1 MKIRK
6 DHNLGIGEAR
16 NRVDSIAESLSA
28 KYGLNAVWD
37 GHSLKIDGSG
47 VNGRIDV
54 ADQSVNVDVK
64 LSFALKMLEGTI
76 RTSIE
81 DAMDKYLA

>member
-1 MKIRK
+1 MKINRN
-6 DHNLGIGEAR
+6 HNLGLNEAR
-16 NRVDSIAESLSA
+16 KRVEGIAESLTS
-28 KYGLNAVWD
+28 KFGLSSSWEGNA
-37 GHSLKIDGSG
+37 LKITGSG

-64 LSFALKMLEGTI
+64 LGFALMMLESTI

-81 DAMDKYLA
+81 EAMDKHLA

>member
-1 MKIRK
+1 MKIKR
-6 DHNLGIGEAR
+6 DHSLGLNEAR
-16 NRVDSIAESLSA
+16 KRVESIAESLGN
-28 KYGLNAVWD
+28 KYGLSSNWEGNA
-37 GHSLKIDGSG
+37 LKITGSG

-64 LSFALKMLEGTI
+64 LGFALMMLESTI

-81 DAMDKYLA
+81 EAMDKHLA